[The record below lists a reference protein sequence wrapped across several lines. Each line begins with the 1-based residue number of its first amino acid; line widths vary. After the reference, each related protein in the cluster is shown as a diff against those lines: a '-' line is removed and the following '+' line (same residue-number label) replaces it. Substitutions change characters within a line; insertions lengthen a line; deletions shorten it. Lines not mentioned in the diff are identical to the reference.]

1 VLWRIDVVAIILPT
15 APDDSSSEH
24 RRIHMAIGKSTHKLC
39 EEFFEKL
46 HRNFR
51 ALDHNSN
58 IEDSFLEIL
67 REVLETRGEA
77 GRVLLSK
84 AIANDL
90 SRAERTMICQ
100 FLGSELLASRLEAN
114 REPNA
119 RGLLIES
126 VIDFINRP
134 NLK

>member
-1 VLWRIDVVAIILPT
+1 MKDR
-15 APDDSSSEH
+15 
-24 RRIHMAIGKSTHKLC
+24 
-39 EEFFEKL
+39 
-46 HRNFR
+46 
-51 ALDHNSN
+51 
-58 IEDSFLEIL
+58 FLEIL
-67 REVLETRGEA
+67 RGALETKGDK

-100 FLGSELLASRLEAN
+100 FLTDELMASGLEAN
-114 REPNA
+114 SEPNA

-134 NLK
+134 NLA